1 MRSLC
6 EIQEGYMDFM
16 GYKTWFRIAGND
28 QSKKVPLLVL
38 HGGPGSCH
46 NYLTSLD
53 GLTEYGR
60 KVIYYDQIGC
70 GKSSVPN
77 GKIQWNEQ
85 IFLEELKQLR
95 KFLKLD
101 KVHILGQSWGG
112 MLGMEYMEQEP
123 EGVVSF
129 VIASSPASMKRWQE
143 ETRELVKLL
152 PKEDIKAIQT
162 AEEKKNYDTQE
173 YQKANEKFFMRHV
186 CSLDPMPEQVAYSMN
201 SHTECYEQMIGPSEF
216 TITGNLKEWD
226 IQKDLGKI
234 QVPVLITSG
243 TMDEATPFMMKEIQE
258 KIPKSRWELLKGTH
272 LVHWEQKEI
281 YNPLI
286 ENFLEETER
295 I

>member
-1 MRSLC
+1 MC

-16 GYKTWFRIAGND
+16 GYQTWFRIVGEKQNE
-28 QSKKVPLLVL
+28 KVPLLVL

-53 GLTEYGR
+53 ELTKYGR
-60 KVIYYDQIGC
+60 QVIYYDQLGC
-70 GKSSVPN
+70 GKSIVPK
-77 GKIQWNEQ
+77 GKIQWSEK
-85 IFLEELKQLR
+85 IFLDELKQLR
-95 KFLKLD
+95 KSLKLD

-112 MLGMEYMEQEP
+112 MLGMEYMEQRP

-129 VIASSPASMKRWQE
+129 IIASSPASMKRWQE

-152 PKEDIKAIQT
+152 PEEDRKAIQQ
-162 AEEKKNYDTQE
+162 AEEKQEYDTE
-173 YQKANEKFFMRHV
+173 AYQQANKKFSIRHV

-201 SHTECYEQMIGPSEF
+201 SQTECYEQMIGPSEF
-216 TITGNLKEWD
+216 TITGNLKDWD

-243 TMDEATPFMMKEIQE
+243 TMDEATPLMMKELQE
-258 KIPKSRWELLKGTH
+258 KIPGSQWKLLKGTH

-286 ENFLEETER
+286 EKFLEETER